1 MKKDE
6 AVGKHVKNLPFV
18 NSYPKMTDN
27 IIAVLEKQEILEDKI
42 KYKRKGSSKSDNF
55 NAKFVPTALKNGE
68 KVLLLYSRRLQKN
81 RTREVVS
88 LRRKYRFLPGK
99 KHVDNK

>member
-27 IIAVLEKQEILEDKI
+27 IIAVLKKQEILEDKI
-42 KYKRKGSSKSDNF
+42 KYKRKGSLKSDNF
-55 NAKFVPTALKNGE
+55 NAKFVPTAQKNGDKSVTIILSKITKE
-68 KVLLLYSRRLQKN
+68 
-81 RTREVVS
+81 
-88 LRRKYRFLPGK
+88 
-99 KHVDNK
+99 